1 MSTTHCALVT
11 GATQGIGLAIATRLA
26 EAGHDVVLHGIE
38 SLSEGQAVAHA
49 LAQRTGQQTA
59 YVPADLRDRHR
70 RQVRDAFYV
79 DTDGW
84 KQQVLSQGIEAAHQA
99 VTGLAD

>member
-59 YVPADLRDRHR
+59 YVPADLRDPQAASALWAQAAKSKPSFVMPLAINKSQEIMLKVGNHR
-70 RQVRDAFYV
+70 
-79 DTDGW
+79 
-84 KQQVLSQGIEAAHQA
+84 
-99 VTGLAD
+99 